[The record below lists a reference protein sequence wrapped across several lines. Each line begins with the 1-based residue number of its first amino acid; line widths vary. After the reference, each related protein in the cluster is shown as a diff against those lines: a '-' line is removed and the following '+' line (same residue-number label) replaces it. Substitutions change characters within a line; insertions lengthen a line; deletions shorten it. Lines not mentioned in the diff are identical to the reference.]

1 MQGIAGGRLVAA
13 GSPLFSW
20 SDLDMVQLV
29 LTDEQLRVLAEAG
42 YSLPIVDANG
52 RLVGVASPPPFTDE
66 EIAEAKRRLASDQPR
81 YTTAEVIAKLNALV
95 PMEGDAKWVRI
106 P

>member
-1 MQGIAGGRLVAA
+1 
-13 GSPLFSW
+13 
-20 SDLDMVQLV
+20 MVQLV

-52 RLVGVASPPPFTDE
+52 RLVGMASPPPLTPE

-81 YTTAEVIAKLNALV
+81 YTTEEMLRELDRRVAEAERVK
-95 PMEGDAKWVRI
+95 
-106 P
+106 